1 MFWKNERTGD
11 TRNAPTV
18 LFFIS
23 KAACDKGIILSSEI
37 KVLPERDEFEGQVLG
52 QLQIEVKLQIKV
64 RFSA

>member
-1 MFWKNERTGD
+1 MSWRNKRTGD
-11 TRNAPTV
+11 TRDASTV

-52 QLQIEVKLQIKV
+52 RLQIEVKMQIKV